1 MKSLYELKLAL
12 PYLRSFLVCFSPS
25 SNETM
30 LYVVRDDL
38 SETCWILSFNI
49 ASSSYIYIR
58 HGLSLRFT
66 ANLVHYS
73 RLLFLTVLWDKW
85 QRRKS
90 KNETTQSKLKIIRTM
105 RKLCN
110 SNNAQNELAW
120 DLDVSSETRS
130 IFWHFSVFSSLKR
143 HFGMAHPEREEN
155 FSSRVRKSK
164 AIFHW
169 EISRV
174 IKTTCKELA
183 FLACK
188 SYFFTACSAA
198 SVRRLFAPLWIR
210 RWWLCENMPWMMR
223 GKKHREWGEHSVRMK
238 ILLFTNIFAAS
249 LFAPCLPAM
258 ICLFDVIFFRI
269 AAEIIS

>member
-12 PYLRSFLVCFSPS
+12 PYLRSFLSLSIVVCFSPS

-49 ASSSYIYIR
+49 ASFSYIYIR
-58 HGLSLRFT
+58 HGLSLRFK

-130 IFWHFSVFSSLKR
+130 IFWHFSFALPWNAIL
-143 HFGMAHPEREEN
+143 GC
-155 FSSRVRKSK
+155 SSRARREFFIASSKVKSNFPLRNLSSHQNDVQG
-164 AIFHW
+164 IS
-169 EISRV
+169 ISRV
-174 IKTTCKELA
+174 
-183 FLACK
+183 
-188 SYFFTACSAA
+188 
-198 SVRRLFAPLWIR
+198 
-210 RWWLCENMPWMMR
+210 
-223 GKKHREWGEHSVRMK
+223 
-238 ILLFTNIFAAS
+238 
-249 LFAPCLPAM
+249 
-258 ICLFDVIFFRI
+258 
-269 AAEIIS
+269 